1 MAHPIRSLLL
11 VSHFYKL
18 PNDVCVVIFN
28 HIKNVSAQKIIDA
41 WYNHILIQNINPC
54 YLINKLPVFGGH
66 NIFNE
71 YFQYYDLNNRNV
83 LNTFRIC
90 DKYLNPRIADKSW
103 WFFILQRGFNG
114 VNHLNRDDVSS
125 CSAYPILK
133 RIFRKL
139 ILN

>member
-1 MAHPIRSLLL
+1 MIQYIHSLLL

-28 HIKNVSAQKIIDA
+28 FIKNFCAQKIIDS
-41 WYNHILIQNINPC
+41 WYNHIIIQNVNPC
-54 YLINKLPVFGGH
+54 NLINRLVIYGSH

-71 YFQYYDLNNRNV
+71 YFQYYDLNNINV
-83 LNTFRIC
+83 LNTFKIC

-114 VNHLNRDDVSS
+114 INHLNRDDIAS

-139 ILN
+139 VIY